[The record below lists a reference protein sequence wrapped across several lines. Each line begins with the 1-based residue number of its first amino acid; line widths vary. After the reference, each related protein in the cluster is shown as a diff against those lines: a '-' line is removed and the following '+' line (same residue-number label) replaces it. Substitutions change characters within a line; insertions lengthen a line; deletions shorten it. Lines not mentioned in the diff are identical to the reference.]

1 MENLK
6 EILKNKIK
14 SEFDIEIGENLLE
27 KIIHDKQ
34 RIKMFK
40 EMGYI

>member
-14 SEFDIEIGENLLE
+14 SEFDIEIGEKLIGKN
-27 KIIHDKQ
+27 
-34 RIKMFK
+34 
-40 EMGYI
+40 YT

>member
-27 KIIHDKQ
+27 KN
-34 RIKMFK
+34 
-40 EMGYI
+40 YT